1 MGCSSSSTN
10 ENTLTQEQKDNILE
24 TKENKGTI
32 NNDQDN
38 KNNLEENNKS
48 NNQEINTLKESRNK
62 NQPKN
67 IKKMNYNGVTLM
79 QGIEDYFPEDIVEDD
94 LYQMV
99 EESLKDNIIDEEKT
113 NSDNP
118 KAITKKQ
125 VKVITSILYDRI
137 KKGKNDNKGEIDIN
151 KYPELKGKN
160 IRIGVRQF
168 TKDVVKEY
176 IYNNQ
181 NIDECQIDITYSNL
195 TKDKEFINALTIE
208 IN

>member
-10 ENTLTQEQKDNILE
+10 ENTMTQEQKDNILK
-24 TKENKGTI
+24 TKENKDTI

-38 KNNLEENNKS
+38 KNN
-48 NNQEINTLKESRNK
+48 NNQEDNTLKVSKNK

-67 IKKMNYNGVTLM
+67 IKRMNYNGVTLM
-79 QGIEDYFPEDIVEDD
+79 QGIEDYFPEDIAEDD

-113 NSDNP
+113 ISDNP

-137 KKGKNDNKGEIDIN
+137 KKGKNDNKGEIDIK

-160 IRIGVRQF
+160 IKIGVRQF

>member
-10 ENTLTQEQKDNILE
+10 ENTMTQEQKDNILK
-24 TKENKGTI
+24 TKENKESI

-38 KNNLEENNKS
+38 KNN
-48 NNQEINTLKESRNK
+48 NNQEDNTLKVSKNK

-67 IKKMNYNGVTLM
+67 IKRMNYNGVTLM
-79 QGIEDYFPEDIVEDD
+79 QGIEDYFPEDIAEDD

-113 NSDNP
+113 ISDNP

-137 KKGKNDNKGEIDIN
+137 KKGKNDNKGEIDIK

-160 IRIGVRQF
+160 IKIGVRQF

>member
-10 ENTLTQEQKDNILE
+10 ENTMTQEQKDNILK
-24 TKENKGTI
+24 TKENKESI

-38 KNNLEENNKS
+38 KNN
-48 NNQEINTLKESRNK
+48 NNQEDNTLEVSKNK

-67 IKKMNYNGVTLM
+67 IKRMNYNGVTLM
-79 QGIEDYFPEDIVEDD
+79 QGIEDYFPEDIAEDD

-113 NSDNP
+113 ISDNP

-137 KKGKNDNKGEIDIN
+137 KKGKNDNKGEIDIK

-160 IRIGVRQF
+160 IKIGVRQF

>member
-10 ENTLTQEQKDNILE
+10 ENTMTQEQKDNILK
-24 TKENKGTI
+24 TKENKDTI

-38 KNNLEENNKS
+38 KNN
-48 NNQEINTLKESRNK
+48 NNQEDNTLEVSKNK

-67 IKKMNYNGVTLM
+67 IKRMNYNGVTLM
-79 QGIEDYFPEDIVEDD
+79 QGIEDYFPEDIAEDD

-113 NSDNP
+113 ISDNP

-137 KKGKNDNKGEIDIN
+137 KKGKNDNKGEIDIK

-160 IRIGVRQF
+160 IKIGVRQF

>member
-10 ENTLTQEQKDNILE
+10 ENTMTQEQKDNILK
-24 TKENKGTI
+24 TKENKDTI

-38 KNNLEENNKS
+38 KNN
-48 NNQEINTLKESRNK
+48 NNQEDNTLKVSKNK

-67 IKKMNYNGVTLM
+67 IKRMNYNGVTLM
-79 QGIEDYFPEDIVEDD
+79 QGIEDYFPEDIAEDD

-137 KKGKNDNKGEIDIN
+137 KKGKNDNKGEIDIK

-160 IRIGVRQF
+160 IKIGVRQF

>member
-38 KNNLEENNKS
+38 KNNLEENNKT
-48 NNQEINTLKESRNK
+48 NNQEVNTLKESRNK

>member
-10 ENTLTQEQKDNILE
+10 ENTMTQEQKDNILK
-24 TKENKGTI
+24 TKENKESI

-38 KNNLEENNKS
+38 KNN
-48 NNQEINTLKESRNK
+48 NNQEDNTLKVSKNK

-67 IKKMNYNGVTLM
+67 IKRMNYNGVTLM
-79 QGIEDYFPEDIVEDD
+79 QGIEDYFPEDIAEDD

-137 KKGKNDNKGEIDIN
+137 KKGKNDNKGEIDIK

-160 IRIGVRQF
+160 IKIDVRKF

>member
-10 ENTLTQEQKDNILE
+10 ENTMTQEQKDNILK
-24 TKENKGTI
+24 TKENKESI

-38 KNNLEENNKS
+38 KNN
-48 NNQEINTLKESRNK
+48 NNQEDNTLKVSKNK

-67 IKKMNYNGVTLM
+67 IKRMNYNGVTLM
-79 QGIEDYFPEDIVEDD
+79 QGIEDYFPEDIAEDD

-137 KKGKNDNKGEIDIN
+137 KKGKNDNKGEIDIK

-160 IRIGVRQF
+160 IKIGVRQF

>member
-38 KNNLEENNKS
+38 KNNLEENNKN
-48 NNQEINTLKESRNK
+48 NNQEVNTLKESRNK

>member
-10 ENTLTQEQKDNILE
+10 ENTMTQEQKDNILK
-24 TKENKGTI
+24 TKENKESI

-38 KNNLEENNKS
+38 KNN
-48 NNQEINTLKESRNK
+48 NNQEDNTLEVSKNK

-67 IKKMNYNGVTLM
+67 IKRMNYNGVTLM
-79 QGIEDYFPEDIVEDD
+79 QGIEDYFPEDIAEDD

-137 KKGKNDNKGEIDIN
+137 KKGKNDNKGEIDIK

-160 IRIGVRQF
+160 IKIGVRKF